1 MKKHTVIWYEAK
13 DGKTFDS
20 ELDCM
25 EYEVNLLYKES
36 GVRLYDESNRL
47 IEKLDVCHDSIY
59 YNLCKYI
66 TIDRTK
72 EKENE
77 IFKKAIDY
85 VCGWI
90 LIEEAID
97 GDGKKYAIGWNEIM
111 KIE

>member
-1 MKKHTVIWYEAK
+1 MKKHIVIWYEAK
-13 DGKTFDS
+13 DGKTFNS

-25 EYEVNLLYKES
+25 EYELNLLYKES

-47 IEKLDVCHDSIY
+47 IEKLDVYHDSS

-72 EKENE
+72 ENENR
-77 IFKKAIDY
+77 IFKEMLRYI
-85 VCGWI
+85 CGWI

-97 GDGKKYAIGWNEIM
+97 DNGAKYELDWNELT